1 MRQYKKKLIAISL
14 ASVMTVLGA
23 FGEANYRNI
32 VKALDF
38 STNQNNNIVLTVYT
52 EKDYD
57 LPLSVYKSSS
67 NVYEIVLRETA
78 SEIDPST
85 IKYGSKIKSVNVA
98 TTPYTEDIKGKTK
111 ISVETTDNEFL
122 EVKTATFISD
132 TQKDVK
138 MLPDNNSKTDSKENV
153 AVPPKKVVPQKKK
166 SYWDDEEPKI
176 KKPVSGQNTQS
187 PINNGTEDTTQD
199 YTQSNTQSNTSE
211 SYNTNNSY
219 ANQNTTN
226 NPLTDRYKT
235 SNEAPNIND
244 KKTNVSD
251 SEPMAR
257 LMAMTGFLLI
267 VLLII
272 IVYFVSKERM
282 AAVIGEQAK
291 YDFDT
296 DDKKTEIK
304 NIRKPQNTM
313 KAPMPMPEPTVDY
326 TETYSSN
333 DSYDSDDDEQKNILD
348 LDALYSEA
356 VNSGNDTEVHEA
368 PVQEDVDE
376 NNDDLDDFLSSFSI
390 DEEQESEENNNQEA
404 ADEDHYDI
412 LSEFDVIPE
421 DEHPEPQTVQ
431 VDEIPEEQPFD
442 EELFEQCINDNNIVF
457 SDADAEKI
465 DSLMSIELT
474 EDMIQ
479 TYHEYMRLLEEK
491 KNAPTKEQ
499 QLENFISTY
508 FVKQKITF
516 TEEDVSALQKLMSVE
531 LDEDFVKNLHTNPI
545 RTKEM
550 MEELSKKDAQP
561 HKTSEIKILGVKDL
575 LPDLSKEL
583 KKYGNKRIR
592 SEAKPQVVYF
602 SEGYEYTKLSV
613 DKEMLNLSS
622 EANRKDPNAFR
633 PSDFPPISESGYEV
647 QTLNVGMELPDLED
661 VKANPEKYED
671 AKAPKAVADEQAL
684 LNSIT
689 NVTFKPFYDE
699 ENQILDLDKMIAS
712 ETQEN
717 FEEFELLPEE
727 PPTAELQNKNYV
739 PRQKNEKTLNAQ
751 EIIAAYAP
759 VQEQPQE
766 VSNKTETIVK
776 DINANETQKKYT
788 KPADTM
794 PKPKADAIP
803 SYPQSCIYDG
813 VSYKVVKV
821 AICEND
827 IGCYLT
833 KNQNGYTVFGF
844 IKDKLYKL
852 NDYDELK
859 SENMQVRINGNKTDG
874 SAQYMVKVSTHK
886 FLMQLVSDSMSLVMN
901 LC

>member
-1 MRQYKKKLIAISL
+1 
-14 ASVMTVLGA
+14 
-23 FGEANYRNI
+23 
-32 VKALDF
+32 
-38 STNQNNNIVLTVYT
+38 
-52 EKDYD
+52 
-57 LPLSVYKSSS
+57 
-67 NVYEIVLRETA
+67 
-78 SEIDPST
+78 
-85 IKYGSKIKSVNVA
+85 
-98 TTPYTEDIKGKTK
+98 
-111 ISVETTDNEFL
+111 
-122 EVKTATFISD
+122 
-132 TQKDVK
+132 
-138 MLPDNNSKTDSKENV
+138 
-153 AVPPKKVVPQKKK
+153 
-166 SYWDDEEPKI
+166 
-176 KKPVSGQNTQS
+176 
-187 PINNGTEDTTQD
+187 
-199 YTQSNTQSNTSE
+199 
-211 SYNTNNSY
+211 
-219 ANQNTTN
+219 
-226 NPLTDRYKT
+226 
-235 SNEAPNIND
+235 
-244 KKTNVSD
+244 
-251 SEPMAR
+251 
-257 LMAMTGFLLI
+257 
-267 VLLII
+267 
-272 IVYFVSKERM
+272 
-282 AAVIGEQAK
+282 
-291 YDFDT
+291 
-296 DDKKTEIK
+296 
-304 NIRKPQNTM
+304 
-313 KAPMPMPEPTVDY
+313 
-326 TETYSSN
+326 
-333 DSYDSDDDEQKNILD
+333 
-348 LDALYSEA
+348 
-356 VNSGNDTEVHEA
+356 
-368 PVQEDVDE
+368 
-376 NNDDLDDFLSSFSI
+376 
-390 DEEQESEENNNQEA
+390 
-404 ADEDHYDI
+404 
-412 LSEFDVIPE
+412 
-421 DEHPEPQTVQ
+421 
-431 VDEIPEEQPFD
+431 
-442 EELFEQCINDNNIVF
+442 
-457 SDADAEKI
+457 
-465 DSLMSIELT
+465 
-474 EDMIQ
+474 
-479 TYHEYMRLLEEK
+479 
-491 KNAPTKEQ
+491 
-499 QLENFISTY
+499 
-508 FVKQKITF
+508 
-516 TEEDVSALQKLMSVE
+516 MSVE

-550 MEELSKKDAQP
+550 LEELSKKDAQP

-647 QTLNVGMELPDLED
+647 QTLNVGTELPDLED

-671 AKAPKAVADEQAL
+671 AKAPNAVADEQAL

-739 PRQKNEKTLNAQ
+739 PRQKPEKTLNAQ

-794 PKPKADAIP
+794 PESKSDAIP

-833 KNQNGYTVFGF
+833 KSQNGYTVFGF